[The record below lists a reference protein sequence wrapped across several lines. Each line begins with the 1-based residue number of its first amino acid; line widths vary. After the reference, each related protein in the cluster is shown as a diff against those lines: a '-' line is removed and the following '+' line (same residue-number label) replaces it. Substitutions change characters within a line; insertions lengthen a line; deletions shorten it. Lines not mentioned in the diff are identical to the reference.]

1 MMKLS
6 TWDWVALV
14 FVIVGSLN
22 IGLSELGFNLLN
34 MVFGSIAWLS
44 MTVNYL
50 IGISA
55 LYLIYYL
62 TKVK

>member
-1 MMKLS
+1 MAKLS
-6 TWDWVALV
+6 TWDLWALV

-22 IGLSELGFNLLN
+22 IGISELGFDVLNL
-34 MVFGSIAWLS
+34 VFGSIAWLS
-44 MTVNYL
+44 TLVNYL

-62 TKVK
+62 TKAK